1 MMVKKWLIVVFRYVP
16 PLLLVIF
23 LAMAIYDRISP
34 WEHAETV
41 LKQYPDSFS
50 FLVGN
55 NSQSH
60 NKDGKWYKYKENTYL
75 VVKSDLSKSQTVKV
89 SVNSDGEVKV
99 KTSDGGLAIFIA
111 TVLVL
116 VLITWLSWH
125 GYKVFTHNE

>member
-1 MMVKKWLIVVFRYVP
+1 MVKKWLIAVFRYVP
-16 PLLLVIF
+16 PLLLVLF
-23 LAMAIYDRISP
+23 LAMSIYERISP

-41 LKQYPDSFS
+41 LKQYPDSFT

-60 NKDGKWYKYKENTYL
+60 NRDGKWYKYKENTYL
-75 VVKSDLSKSQTVKV
+75 VVNSDLSKSQTVKV
-89 SVNSDGEVKV
+89 SVNSDGEVLV

-111 TVLVL
+111 TFLVL

-125 GYKVFTHNE
+125 GCKVFAHKN